1 MPKRKVN
8 AAEAG
13 DVKNDEPK
21 RRSARLSSK
30 PAPAKADAKAKKEKA
45 PVKKSED
52 KKVPAKGKKGA
63 KGKQT
68 EEANKEDTKD
78 DLPSEN
84 GETKSDEVG
93 EVCML
98 SGCSLV
104 FQALVSPVRLE
115 MTFVMLKTS
124 WANLS
129 GNQFF
134 VKKNPN
140 FFAATDVKT
149 TWHRWSVSF
158 VSSAEHFYRV
168 ALCFGWY
175 TGIAAE
181 GQFY

>member
-1 MPKRKVN
+1 GLKIKTSNLSSAAGSPRSSPALTGEEVSRSRTFRVN

-45 PVKKSED
+45 PVKEKSED

-84 GETKSDEVG
+84 GETKSDEAPASDG
-93 EVCML
+93 EKE
-98 SGCSLV
+98 SKS
-104 FQALVSPVRLE
+104 
-115 MTFVMLKTS
+115 
-124 WANLS
+124 
-129 GNQFF
+129 
-134 VKKNPN
+134 
-140 FFAATDVKT
+140 D
-149 TWHRWSVSF
+149 
-158 VSSAEHFYRV
+158 
-168 ALCFGWY
+168 
-175 TGIAAE
+175 
-181 GQFY
+181 

>member
-1 MPKRKVN
+1 MSKVN

-84 GETKSDEVG
+84 GETKSDEIPQAPASDG
-93 EVCML
+93 EKE
-98 SGCSLV
+98 SKS
-104 FQALVSPVRLE
+104 
-115 MTFVMLKTS
+115 
-124 WANLS
+124 
-129 GNQFF
+129 
-134 VKKNPN
+134 
-140 FFAATDVKT
+140 D
-149 TWHRWSVSF
+149 
-158 VSSAEHFYRV
+158 
-168 ALCFGWY
+168 
-175 TGIAAE
+175 
-181 GQFY
+181 